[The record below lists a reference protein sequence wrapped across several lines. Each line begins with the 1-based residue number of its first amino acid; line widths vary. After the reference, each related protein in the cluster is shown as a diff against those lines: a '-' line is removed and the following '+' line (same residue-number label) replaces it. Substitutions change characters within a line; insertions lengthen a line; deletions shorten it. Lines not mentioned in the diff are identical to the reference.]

1 MKNKII
7 QKAMRLVRDG
17 ERIGF
22 MVEDGKG
29 DYTLYPMR
37 SRADFR
43 RLSKRYM
50 RDDNFKVVTLELCG
64 GDDYGREEITD

>member
-1 MKNKII
+1 MKKKII

-22 MVEDGKG
+22 MVEDGNG

-50 RDDNFKVVTLELCG
+50 RDGKFKVVTLELCG
-64 GDDYGREEITD
+64 GDDYGWEEITD